1 MNGYADLILK
11 EIKRC
16 RKNKLGNSRPNQ
28 LLKVAKA
35 SFSYAN
41 KRLGL
46 ELKNPCTGIEK
57 LPEDDRVK
65 FIPTEEMILAV
76 KAKCN
81 QVQQEL
87 IDFCY
92 QTGARI
98 NEAVALGYEDV
109 HEDHVVLYTRKSR
122 NSNRVPRFVPRPK
135 FLKPGG
141 EGSVFKAWDAY
152 PRFLEKK
159 IRLLEQPTWNWHG
172 LRHRR
177 ASIWANEGKP
187 LFQLQMLLGH
197 TQISTTQRY
206 LHSLG
211 IVRF

>member
-87 IDFCY
+87 IDFCH
-92 QTGARI
+92 TLETVCIETVEGG
-98 NEAVALGYEDV
+98 VMTKDLALCIHGKELQENHYVSTEDFL
-109 HEDHVVLYTRKSR
+109 DALDKGLQG
-122 NSNRVPRFVPRPK
+122 K
-135 FLKPGG
+135 F
-141 EGSVFKAWDAY
+141 S
-152 PRFLEKK
+152 
-159 IRLLEQPTWNWHG
+159 
-172 LRHRR
+172 
-177 ASIWANEGKP
+177 
-187 LFQLQMLLGH
+187 
-197 TQISTTQRY
+197 
-206 LHSLG
+206 
-211 IVRF
+211 